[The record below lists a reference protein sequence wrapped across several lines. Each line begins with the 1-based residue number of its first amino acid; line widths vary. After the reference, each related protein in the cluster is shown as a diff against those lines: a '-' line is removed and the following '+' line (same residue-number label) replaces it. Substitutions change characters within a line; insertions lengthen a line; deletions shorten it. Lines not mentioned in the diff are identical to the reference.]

1 MWTEKSQV
9 RSSRL
14 SWKSFRSL
22 RLNSHLLGVKEE
34 KDQELKDLMNSAQVR
49 HYPRQD
55 TRCGIYKGEDLL
67 QVFFFLLPTCA
78 PDLVTTKQNKTK
90 IRSTKRHTYR
100 QKKSQPRTH
109 KREKKEIKEEF
120 FHCVRGNSPQKKN
133 EHFIKIRLRRKR
145 EGHKARHFVIYKEE

>member
-67 QVFFFLLPTCA
+67 QVFFFSS
-78 PDLVTTKQNKTK
+78 PDLCSRFGHDQTKQNKNTVDEK
-90 IRSTKRHTYR
+90 THRQTEKESTTY
-100 QKKSQPRTH
+100 
-109 KREKKEIKEEF
+109 
-120 FHCVRGNSPQKKN
+120 
-133 EHFIKIRLRRKR
+133 
-145 EGHKARHFVIYKEE
+145 A